1 VGATT
6 GVRRHALLWLVLFAA
21 FAATAGLR
29 AAPAE
34 DLSPPEAHNLL
45 AAESIVSDGDV
56 DLADEY
62 GSRAWRAFYGGEL
75 VPVAGPRAGRQ
86 LEPTGVGF
94 PALIAPA
101 YALGGRLAVE
111 LFLAAVS
118 ALGFVFGAALGRRLV
133 PDPWATG
140 GALAAG
146 LSPPALIASTTI
158 APDAVAGTVIAGAAV
173 MALSLRERPRVR
185 EAFAGAGLV
194 GLLPWLALK
203 LVAPGA
209 VVALALW
216 RWLRRRNRALAGFT
230 ALEVVLFSLVLF
242 VTVNDRLYG
251 GLTPYAVLGPG
262 ESATGAHGLGAHL
275 ARWPRLAGLWL
286 DPAAGIV
293 VWAPFSAMAFV
304 AVGLLVRSRRQ
315 RLAVALPGRV
325 DVEVA
330 AGFLVAI
337 CTAGVVVAAFLA
349 PALGGPWFAGHE
361 LACVLPCGGA
371 LAAWGTR
378 RFPRSGIALGVL
390 TVAISVWLVAT
401 VRLDAGA
408 GVAPPHV
415 PPF

>member
-1 VGATT
+1 MG
-6 GVRRHALLWLVLFAA
+6 RHALLWLVLFAA

-29 AAPAE
+29 AAPGE
-34 DLSPPEAHNLL
+34 DLSRPEAHNLL

-62 GSRAWRAFYGGEL
+62 RSRAWRRFYGGEL
-75 VPVAGPRAGRQ
+75 VPVAGPRGGRR
-86 LEPTGVGF
+86 LEPTGIGF
-94 PALIAPA
+94 PAMIAPA
-101 YALGGRLAVE
+101 YALGGRLPVE

-118 ALGFVFGAALGRRLV
+118 ALGFVFGAALAHRLV
-133 PDPWATG
+133 PDPWATTA
-140 GALAAG
+140 ALATG

-158 APDAVAGTVIAGAAV
+158 APDAVGGTLIAGAAL
-173 MALSLRERPRVR
+173 MALSLRDRPRVR

-194 GLLPWLALK
+194 ALLPWLALK

-209 VVALALW
+209 VVAVALW

-242 VTVNDRLYG
+242 ATVNDRLYG

-262 ESATGAHGLGAHL
+262 ESATGAEGLGAHL

-286 DPAAGIV
+286 DPSAGIL

-304 AVGLLVRSRRQ
+304 AVGLLVRSRRE
-315 RLAVALPGRV
+315 RLAVALPGQV
-325 DVEVA
+325 DVEVTA
-330 AGFLVAI
+330 AFLIAI
-337 CTAGVVVAAFLA
+337 CASVVAVAAFLA

-361 LACVLPCGGA
+361 LACVLPCAGA

-378 RFPRSGIALGVL
+378 RFPRAGIALGVL
-390 TVAISVWLVAT
+390 TVAISLWLVVT

-408 GVAPPHV
+408 GVAPPHL